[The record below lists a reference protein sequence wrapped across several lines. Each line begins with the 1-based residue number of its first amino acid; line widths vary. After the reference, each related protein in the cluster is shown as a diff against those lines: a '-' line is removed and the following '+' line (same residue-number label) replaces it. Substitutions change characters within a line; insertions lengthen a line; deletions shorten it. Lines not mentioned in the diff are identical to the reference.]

1 MTVNNVAGLNLAM
14 RGRRGGGET
23 KGKVNNVAGLNLAMR
38 GRGVGGGERQKE
50 RLTTLPA

>member
-14 RGRRGGGET
+14 RGRREGGGEET

-38 GRGVGGGERQKE
+38 GRRGGGGGGEDKRKG
-50 RLTTLPA
+50 